1 MKIIEVTPINKKRV
15 KYFLVINNKRVQLY
29 KYSAIQLKKSNQLNL
44 ISTETEQKKLYNI
57 TIFNYK

>member
-29 KYSAIQLKKSNQLNL
+29 KYSAIQLKNSNKLNL

>member
-1 MKIIEVTPINKKRV
+1 MKIIEVTPIGKKRV

-57 TIFNYK
+57 TIFSYK